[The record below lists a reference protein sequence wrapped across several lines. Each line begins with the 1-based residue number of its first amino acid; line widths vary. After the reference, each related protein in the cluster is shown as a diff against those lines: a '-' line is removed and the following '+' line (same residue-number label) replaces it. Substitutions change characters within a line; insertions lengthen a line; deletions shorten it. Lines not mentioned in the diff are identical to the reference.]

1 LQICG
6 EAENGR
12 QAVDQVR
19 ELYPDVVAIDISM
32 PVMDGLRATMEIR
45 RIAPATKIVLFSIP
59 DGPQA
64 QTAAR
69 MVGADAG
76 PSVCLRGD
84 RLSQFTRQAGR
95 YGRHF
100 EIIPGGTDYWTG
112 LFAQEKRATIA
123 VTTRNRSKTPRPNE
137 ELSAT
142 PYAAVK
148 ETSAKTSNASV
159 MQTDKSKGPK
169 PCDCCLQTQREAL
182 ITMAK
187 RTRTSAMLRA
197 IPMEDRILRPAAE
210 GRQAADSILESES
223 DIVKRPVPALF
234 ARL

>member
-1 LQICG
+1 L
-6 EAENGR
+6 AR
-12 QAVDQVR
+12 VR
-19 ELYPDVVAIDISM
+19 
-32 PVMDGLRATMEIR
+32 
-45 RIAPATKIVLFSIP
+45 
-59 DGPQA
+59 
-64 QTAAR
+64 
-69 MVGADAG
+69 
-76 PSVCLRGD
+76 
-84 RLSQFTRQAGR
+84 
-95 YGRHF
+95 RHS

-187 RTRTSAMLRA
+187 RTRTSAMLKA

-210 GRQAADSILESES
+210 GRQAAYSILESES
-223 DIVKRPVPALF
+223 DIVKRSVPAIFCPLVTRGG
-234 ARL
+234 RLTCSKEVRSSSGAGGTMRIQGLLAIDYFDLKCRL